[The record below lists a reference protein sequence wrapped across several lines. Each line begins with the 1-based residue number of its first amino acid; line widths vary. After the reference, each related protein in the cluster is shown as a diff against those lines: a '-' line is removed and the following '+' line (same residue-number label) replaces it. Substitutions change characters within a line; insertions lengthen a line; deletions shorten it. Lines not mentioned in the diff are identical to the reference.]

1 MHIYFCSD
9 YFVFI
14 MVLVSKKILYMGR
27 RVNPASMYRVSIHKT
42 NGYRYAST
50 QPSVFDEVSGKKVHY
65 HVHWGV
71 VDDNLKFYP
80 GKNYFYAD
88 IEERS
93 KLIFPQDWDLS
104 ELSRFYGQ
112 NTVNIVNVNAEK
124 TDIKKRNVKKDEVRT
139 DFADENEIGYSEE
152 IEEEMTSEQA
162 GESAAEAE

>member
-1 MHIYFCSD
+1 
-9 YFVFI
+9 
-14 MVLVSKKILYMGR
+14 MGR
-27 RVNPASMYRVSIHKT
+27 KVNPASMYRVSIHKT

-50 QPSVFDEVSGKKVHY
+50 QPSVFDENSGKNVHY

-112 NTVNIVNVNAEK
+112 NTVNIVNVDAREK
-124 TDIKKRNVKKDEVRT
+124 NDSKKRKVQRGDVYTEFVE
-139 DFADENEIGYSEE
+139 DNEIQYEE
-152 IEEEMTSEQA
+152 GVEEEMGIGKTEESEIEM
-162 GESAAEAE
+162 GE

>member
-1 MHIYFCSD
+1 
-9 YFVFI
+9 
-14 MVLVSKKILYMGR
+14 MGR

-50 QPSVFDEVSGKKVHY
+50 QPSVFDEVSGKNVHY

-112 NTVNIVNVNAEK
+112 NTVNRVNVDAREK
-124 TDIKKRNVKKDEVRT
+124 ESKKKKSGNTEVRSNLS
-139 DFADENEIGYSEE
+139 DIHEVEYDEE
-152 IEEEMTSEQA
+152 IDEEMTSEQA
-162 GESAAEAE
+162 GESEICAEK